1 MLIRKQIGEF
11 SFFNPVKNVP
21 DEIGK
26 EMVKA
31 GLAVDVNS
39 VFPGVIEEQD
49 NPDNKCFY
57 VFKSPECGYQG
68 DEQECDKSFER
79 CKQLGNIARWPG
91 FPPIAKETKIVCPKC
106 RHFLEKQPGEMAPLD
121 YYCSECGTNYQLK
134 GGQLI
139 AVGGIVPQDQENVI
153 NFGMGRSIHIGST
166 KNIREYNEGRK
177 VAITKHEN
185 GRWVIVT
192 YNEGGYNS
200 TRVDLQD
207 IIDWVKVNLPQ
218 LLSDNGPKIDPS
230 NYPVEVKDKSVE
242 CCPIS
247 GVEINGVPIEKI
259 KGAWEE
265 Y

>member
-1 MLIRKQIGEF
+1 ME
-11 SFFNPVKNVP
+11 
-21 DEIGK
+21 E
-26 EMVKA
+26 
-31 GLAVDVNS
+31 NS
-39 VFPGVIEEQD
+39 L
-49 NPDNKCFY
+49 CLY

-68 DEQECDKSFER
+68 DERECDKTFER
-79 CKQLGNIARWPG
+79 CKQLGNAKRWSG
-91 FPPIAKETKIVCPKC
+91 FPLIKKESKPVCPKC
-106 RHFLEKQPGEMAPLD
+106 NNNNTEELIGADGILGFICVDCGKVFNVCPKCQHSLERQPDEMAPLD
-121 YYCSECGTNYQLK
+121 YYCQKCKTNYQFK
-134 GGQLI
+134 NGQLL
-139 AVGGIVPQDQENVI
+139 AAGGIVPQNQENVI
-153 NFGMGRSIHIGST
+153 NFGMGRSIFIDST

-177 VAITKHEN
+177 VAITRHKN
-185 GRWVIVT
+185 GRWVIVA

-200 TRVDLQD
+200 TRIDLQD

-230 NYPVEVKDKSVE
+230 SYPVEVKDKSVE

>member
-1 MLIRKQIGEF
+1 MI
-11 SFFNPVKNVP
+11 
-21 DEIGK
+21 
-26 EMVKA
+26 
-31 GLAVDVNS
+31 
-39 VFPGVIEEQD
+39 
-49 NPDNKCFY
+49 
-57 VFKSPECGYQG
+57 
-68 DEQECDKSFER
+68 
-79 CKQLGNIARWPG
+79 
-91 FPPIAKETKIVCPKC
+91 CPKC
-106 RHFLEKQPGEMAPLD
+106 KHPLKQQPDEMAPVD
-121 YYCSECGTNYQLK
+121 YFCLECKTGYQLK
-134 GGQLI
+134 NAQLVAI
-139 AVGGIVPQDQENVI
+139 GGIITQKQENVI
-153 NFGMGRSIHIGST
+153 NFGIDSSIIIGST

-185 GRWVIVT
+185 GRWVIVA

-230 NYPVEVKDKSVE
+230 SYPVEVKDKSVE